1 MWKSVTRFGYDPTKM
16 SEAWNP
22 QSSRMDESVIPYC
35 GKYRPK
41 LKQRMPLKPIRS
53 SYKVWCLNLEGG
65 YIYNFEIYQVKG
77 SKNEFSNQFG
87 LGSSLVLG
95 LIKSLP
101 PRNFSVFSDS
111 YFDLIPLLK
120 HMKTKVRLH
129 WPSNPNMWQD
139 FPLPSKKWL
148 HKKIKTVICRI
159 LQFFNWDWTCPMEWK
174 CSSYDGM
181 KLRKYWVSR
190 CWKALVEKLHPIIN
204 TWVGQIKWIRV
215 FQLTHQQCETE
226 SGIGFYSHAV

>member
-1 MWKSVTRFGYDPTKM
+1 MWKNVTHFGYDTTKM

-87 LGSSLVLG
+87 LGSSVVLG

-101 PRNFSVFSDS
+101 PRNFSVFIDS

-129 WPSNPNMWQD
+129 WPSNPNIRQD
-139 FPLPSKKWL
+139 FPLLSKNGST
-148 HKKIKTVICRI
+148 KKSKRSSVGY
-159 LQFFNWDWTCPMEWK
+159 FN
-174 CSSYDGM
+174 SSTGIE
-181 KLRKYWVSR
+181 
-190 CWKALVEKLHPIIN
+190 LVLWNEN
-204 TWVGQIKWIRV
+204 A
-215 FQLTHQQCETE
+215 
-226 SGIGFYSHAV
+226 AVMMG